1 MTMIKEEPRKLANLD
16 LSEQRNLNSST
27 KIMAKKFRIKYQPG
41 VGGVSGYSGYSGY
54 SDSEAKVETSIIKFT
69 EPQPIELNLKQ
80 IDLGS
85 LINNLDAIFAQKY
98 IPKNVLAT
106 VIKKNLEDNSI

>member
-41 VGGVSGYSGYSGY
+41 VGGVSGYSGY